1 MVYSGEEEAMAF
13 SKNFQMPH
21 LVAAVSV
28 FMKCPS
34 IVGLT
39 LAFSTLIVL
48 VSDNLFWYL
57 RQCHDVSP
65 NGSKMLNLTPDF

>member
-48 VSDNLFWYL
+48 VSDNLF
-57 RQCHDVSP
+57 
-65 NGSKMLNLTPDF
+65 